1 MAGRV
6 GLVTDST
13 SSIPAALA
21 AQWGITVVPTQIR
34 IGQHVRAEHVVPSDV
49 LVTALERNMDVSTSA
64 PDPAGFVWAYQDLAA
79 RGADEI
85 VSVHISGRQ
94 SETIEVA
101 RAAAT
106 QARVPVHVVDSATT
120 GMSLGY
126 AVLAAARTA
135 GAGGSAQRVMGTLA
149 KRLEHSSELIYVD
162 TLEYLRRGGRI
173 GATSA
178 ALGSALS
185 LKPLLTM
192 VNGQVAPLERVLGT
206 ERALRRLVDAAVRK
220 ANGRQVDVAI
230 EHFGAVARGTKVL
243 DRLKQR
249 LPEAREVTFTEVSSA
264 IGVHVGPGAVGI
276 TISPAA

>member
-1 MAGRV
+1 
-6 GLVTDST
+6 
-13 SSIPAALA
+13 
-21 AQWGITVVPTQIR
+21 
-34 IGQHVRAEHVVPSDV
+34 
-49 LVTALERNMDVSTSA
+49 
-64 PDPAGFVWAYQDLAA
+64 
-79 RGADEI
+79 
-85 VSVHISGRQ
+85 
-94 SETIEVA
+94 
-101 RAAAT
+101 
-106 QARVPVHVVDSATT
+106 
-120 GMSLGY
+120 
-126 AVLAAARTA
+126 VLAAARTA